1 MSLSCGNLKVTV
13 VFGPPSNRDVGK
25 ELKRSIRYR
34 QLESAVKNLST
45 ALVALVIA
53 VGSSHA
59 AAAQTFDFT
68 HAQFIDKLNAQ
79 LRQDGGD
86 TTKTCKN
93 NGRDTTC
100 IFNDAHFQQSVVEF
114 KKLNLANGGFTLKEK
129 LIVSET
135 NGKVSLIIIEGDRAE
150 PINLFHFVG
159 QLGSSLSTL
168 NPSLSTDDMTKEM
181 LSLGVMR
188 GDDDTS
194 IGHPKMDILDSV
206 QVTCNNQKSSV
217 TTKIGCALVPR
228 S

>member
-1 MSLSCGNLKVTV
+1 
-13 VFGPPSNRDVGK
+13 
-25 ELKRSIRYR
+25 
-34 QLESAVKNLST
+34 VKNLST
-45 ALVALVIA
+45 VLVLLVIA
-53 VGSSHA
+53 VGSSQA

-68 HAQFIDKLNAQ
+68 HTQFIDKFNAQ
-79 LRQDGGD
+79 LRRDGGD

-93 NGRDTTC
+93 IGRDTTC
-100 IFNDAHFQQSVVEF
+100 IFNDSRFQQSVAEF

-129 LIVSET
+129 LIISET

-168 NPSLSTDDMTKEM
+168 NPSLIADGMTKEI

-188 GDDDTS
+188 GDDDPN
-194 IGHPKMDILDSV
+194 IGQSKMDILDSV
-206 QVTCNNQKSSV
+206 EVKCNNQRSGV